1 MVSLLEPAEI
11 VRIERQFATGI
22 PARAIVEVFKPY
34 GVRLSEGTF
43 RKYVQAGLLPHS
55 RRVGQ
60 KGKHRGSTGV
70 YPVSAI
76 RRINVI
82 KRMMDEGLTLSD
94 IRRSF
99 VYFRNEI
106 DAVEAALQRV
116 QTDFGRELSARPLAK
131 GRRQRLARALIEARA
146 EAQRLIRSL
155 EQIASEI
162 VAAGTPVAPA
172 ANLFFAA
179 SEG

>member
-1 MVSLLEPAEI
+1 MAMLLDPTEI
-11 VRIERQFATGI
+11 ARIERQFAAGI
-22 PARAIVEVFKPY
+22 PVRAIVEIFQPH
-34 GVRLSEGTF
+34 GVKFSEGTF

-60 KGKHRGSTGV
+60 KGRHRGSTGV
-70 YPVSAI
+70 YPVSAV
-76 RRINVI
+76 RRIDVI

-106 DAVEAALQRV
+106 DAVESALQRV
-116 QTDFGRELSARPLAK
+116 QADFGRELSARPLARD
-131 GRRQRLARALIEARA
+131 RRQRLLRALSQARA

-155 EQIASEI
+155 ERIGSEI
-162 VAAGTPVAPA
+162 VAAGAPVTPGDA
-172 ANLFFAA
+172 LYA
-179 SEG
+179 SSRG